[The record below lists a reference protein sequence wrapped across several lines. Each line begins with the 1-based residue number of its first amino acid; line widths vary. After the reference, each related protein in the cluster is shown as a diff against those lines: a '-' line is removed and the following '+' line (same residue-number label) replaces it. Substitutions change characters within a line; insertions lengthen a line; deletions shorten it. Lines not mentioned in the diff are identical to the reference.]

1 MERNDVASG
10 TVQSEQQQQNPDEQ
24 RRGLTARSRLVQRLV
39 AAAPNLP
46 AFMTDLVTAQ
56 AITVGGTEAAGFVIE
71 PDGSGNVRLINVAH
85 VRHDDSPEDVRQAA
99 LQAFAE
105 IIKPCVQ
112 QGRDGA
118 IEVGGATPENPEPQ
132 FCLVTLLRSEGQL
145 QAVSAVIA
153 RCRDLERAQ
162 QRLDSMRLVAGFF
175 DLYGLRRANEQAR
188 VIAQSH
194 QDVLQFAGAVATA
207 DGFQQGAANLCN
219 ELSSRTG
226 AARVS
231 IGWVVRGDRIRVK
244 ALSHTEQFDKKQE
257 LTVQIR
263 RVMEECLDQEE
274 VVQFDPRGEAS
285 TANVTREAAAL
296 SRMEGGS
303 RVVSLPLRRKNG
315 EICGVLTL
323 EFPASKPP
331 TAQET
336 TSLAVAADLLAPQ
349 LYDRYQN
356 DRWLITKAGISLRE
370 TAKLT
375 IGPRYMLTKLI
386 VVGIIGLAI
395 FVTLYKPMFTVKAP
409 FAFVAEN
416 RRVISAPLE
425 QGIIKTVHVVPG
437 QPVEAGQVLLEFKT
451 NELETRLLQARY
463 RKNAALK
470 EADRY
475 LNDPSG
481 DKMAEYRIA
490 LEQANEAQAEIDYL
504 QLQIEKAVV
513 RAPLDGII
521 LQGDLK
527 DRQDS
532 TVKLGDVLF
541 EIAPRGSMRVDM
553 FVNERDIQRVR
564 VGAGGQLATSSMP
577 QSKYRFA
584 VTRIVPVAEPRENA
598 TVFRVQAELLEHDP
612 AWRPGMEGE
621 ARIDDEPK
629 PLIWTWTHRL
639 VEFVRI
645 KLWM

>member
-1 MERNDVASG
+1 MASG

-46 AFMTDLVTAQ
+46 AFMTDLITAQ

-71 PDGSGNVRLINVAH
+71 PDGSGNARLINVAH
-85 VRHDDSPEDVRQAA
+85 VRHDDSPDEVRQAA

-132 FCLVTLLRSEGQL
+132 FCLVTLLRGEGEL

-188 VIAQSH
+188 IVAQSH

-219 ELSSRTG
+219 ELASRTG

-231 IGWVVRGDRIRVK
+231 VGWLVRGDKIKVK

-274 VVQFDPRGEAS
+274 VVQFDPSGEAS
-285 TANVTREAAAL
+285 TANVTREAASL

-315 EICGVLTL
+315 EICGVMTL
-323 EFPASKPP
+323 EFPSSKPP

-370 TAKLT
+370 TAKLA

-386 VVGIIGLAI
+386 VVGIVGLAL

-409 FAFVAEN
+409 FTFVAEN

-425 QGIIKTVHVVPG
+425 QGIIKTVHVKPG
-437 QPVEAGQVLLEFKT
+437 QAVSAGELLLEFKT

-481 DKMAEYRIA
+481 EKMAEYRIA

-504 QLQIEKAVV
+504 QLQIEKATV
-513 RAPLDGII
+513 RSPIDGII
-521 LQGDLK
+521 LQGDLQ

-541 EIAPRGSMRVDM
+541 EIAPRDSMRVDM

-577 QSKYRFA
+577 QNKYRFA

-598 TVFRVQAELLEHDP
+598 TVFKVQAELLEHDP
-612 AWRPGMEGE
+612 SWRPGMEGE